1 MMISSI
7 DLFFNRDWA
16 GGTGPA
22 VEAPR
27 FAFAAPVPSAVVVAA
42 GWVGACETSDGTAD
56 LATLL
61 NKLEARAGADVDA
74 ADVLVTSEV
83 VAGALS
89 CVFPALENRLLEG
102 ALVEGAD
109 VPELLLGLL
118 KKPKA
123 LGAAVDDDIASV
135 AEV

>member
-27 FAFAAPVPSAVVVAA
+27 FAFAAPVPSAVAAAA
-42 GWVGACETSDGTAD
+42 GWVGACETSDGAAD
-56 LATLL
+56 LAKLL
-61 NKLEARAGADVDA
+61 NKLEVAVGADVD
-74 ADVLVTSEV
+74 VLVASGV
-83 VAGALS
+83 VTGALS
-89 CVFPALENRLLEG
+89 CVFPALENRLVEG

-109 VPELLLGLL
+109 VPELLPGLL